1 MTRPLLLAT
10 IALSLA
16 GCARESGSFPSLA
29 PRVAEKQ
36 GFAEPAPRAA
46 PTATPDAA
54 LDARIATLDA
64 NLSSIAKGAAADQAS
79 AERLATAAR
88 GRPVGSDAWLD
99 AQSALAR
106 LDDWRAQ
113 VSSLASDVEELGAER
128 AAALAPGYPALDALS
143 ARVSAEATRQ
153 GEVIDRLS
161 AQLPAA

>member
-1 MTRPLLLAT
+1 MTRPLLLAA

-29 PRVAEKQ
+29 PRAAEKQ
-36 GFAEPAPRAA
+36 GFAEPAPRPA
-46 PTATPDAA
+46 PISTPDAA
-54 LDARIATLDA
+54 LDARIASLDA

-79 AERLATAAR
+79 AERLAIAAR
-88 GRPVGSDAWLD
+88 GRPIGSDAWLD

-128 AAALAPGYPALDALS
+128 AASLAPGYPALDALS

-153 GEVIDRLS
+153 GEVIARLS

>member
-1 MTRPLLLAT
+1 MTRSLVLTA

-16 GCARESGSFPSLA
+16 GCARETGSFPSLA
-29 PRVAEKQ
+29 PRAAEKQ
-36 GFAEPAPRAA
+36 GFAEPAPRPA
-46 PTATPDAA
+46 PIATPDAA

-64 NLSSIAKGAAADQAS
+64 NLSSIARGAAADQAL

-88 GRPVGSDAWLD
+88 GRPVGSDPWLD

-113 VSSLASDVEELGAER
+113 VSSLASDIEDLAAER
-128 AAALAPGYPALDALS
+128 AAALAPGYPALDALT
-143 ARVSAEATRQ
+143 ARVSAEAARQ
-153 GEVIDRLS
+153 GQVIDHLS

>member
-1 MTRPLLLAT
+1 MMRPLLLAA
-10 IALSLA
+10 IALSLT
-16 GCARESGSFPSLA
+16 GCAHEGGSFPSLA
-29 PRVAEKQ
+29 PRAAEKQ
-36 GFAEPAPRAA
+36 GFAEPAPRPV
-46 PTATPDAA
+46 PTATPDPA
-54 LDARIATLDA
+54 LDARVVSLDA
-64 NLSSIAKGAAADQAS
+64 NLSAIARGAAADQAL

-128 AAALAPGYPALDALS
+128 AATLAPGYPALDALT

-153 GEVIDRLS
+153 GEVIERLS
-161 AQLPAA
+161 AQLPSA